1 MLQQT
6 MLVELFLEKI
16 LMKEFQ
22 QELNLIIQRLEV
34 LIIGHKLQIID
45 NKEVNIL
52 KTKLLNLD

>member
-1 MLQQT
+1 
-6 MLVELFLEKI
+6 VELFLERI
-16 LMKEFQ
+16 LMKEFL